1 MPGAKADGELRAAV
15 SPDRLARFLVGA
27 CTGMRVYSQL
37 ATQRAELLLPSIAPE
52 SAADGIQID
61 SGRVP
66 AS

>member
-1 MPGAKADGELRAAV
+1 M
-15 SPDRLARFLVGA
+15 GA

-37 ATQRAELLLPSIAPE
+37 ATQRAELLLPSVAPE

-61 SGRVP
+61 SRRAP